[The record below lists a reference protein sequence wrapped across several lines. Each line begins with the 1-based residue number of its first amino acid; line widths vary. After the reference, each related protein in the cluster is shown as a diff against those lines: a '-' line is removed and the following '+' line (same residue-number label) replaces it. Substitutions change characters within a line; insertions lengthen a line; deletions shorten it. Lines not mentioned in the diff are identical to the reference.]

1 MSKCAPILNEMSV
14 IAGPASYDLAC
25 NIAERLG
32 GDLISPEVKIFPDG
46 ESRLR
51 FGNVKDRLCVI
62 VQSMY
67 PPTDRHFMQAL
78 MMISKCREDKAK
90 GIVLVVPYLGYS
102 RQDRSFLDG
111 EVASMRVVGQ
121 LLEWCGTSMFLTT
134 DVHSNAAISHFSI
147 PAENISLI
155 SLMGNYAKSKL
166 DLVDPL
172 VVSPDIGGSGRALHL
187 SEILNVQSVS
197 LSKIR
202 DRSTGEVIFSRQ
214 GEFRDRLTGRDV
226 IIVDDIISSG
236 TSVIKAS
243 SILLN
248 LGARKIYVMCS
259 HAVLVNNAAE
269 KLEVSGVDEI
279 IMTNSIPNK
288 YAKIDISHS
297 ICESIQS
304 VLSSNRFCI
313 RS

>member
-1 MSKCAPILNEMSV
+1 MSV
-14 IAGPASYDLAC
+14 IAGPASHELAC
-25 NIAERLG
+25 NIADRLG
-32 GDLISPEVKIFPDG
+32 ANLISPEVKIFPDG

-51 FGNVKDRLCVI
+51 FGNVKDSLCVI
-62 VQSMY
+62 VQSTY
-67 PPTDRHFMQAL
+67 PPTDRHFMQTL

-111 EVASMRVVGQ
+111 EVASMRVVSR
-121 LLEWCGTSMFLTT
+121 LLEWCGTSIFLTT
-134 DVHSNAAISHFSI
+134 DVHSNAAMSHFSI

-155 SLMGNYAKSKL
+155 SLMGNYAKMKL
-166 DLVDPL
+166 NLVDPL
-172 VVSPDIGGSGRALHL
+172 VVSPDIGGTTRALQL
-187 SEILNVQSVS
+187 SEILNVQSIS
-197 LSKIR
+197 LGKTR
-202 DRSTGEVIFSRQ
+202 DRRTGEVFFRRQ
-214 GEFRDRLTGRDV
+214 GELRVRPAGRDI

-236 TSVIKAS
+236 TSVLKAS
-243 SILLN
+243 SIMLN

-259 HAVLVNNAAE
+259 HAVLVNYAAE
-269 KLEVSGVDEI
+269 KLEVSGVDEVI
-279 IMTNSIPNK
+279 TTNSIPNK

-304 VLSSNRFCI
+304 VLDSNRFCI